1 MTTTPT
7 RQIIPHLS
15 VRDGAKAI
23 DFYVRAFGA
32 VEEFRLT
39 EPGGRLGHAELTVG
53 GARFM
58 LADEYPEY
66 DSVGPDTLRGT
77 TVAFSLSVDD
87 VDATAAR
94 AVECGATL
102 LRPIKDEFYG
112 ERVAALRDPFG
123 HKWNLTQL
131 IEHITPDEMKR
142 RFDAMMAG

>member
-112 ERVAALRDPFG
+112 ERVAHIRDPFG
-123 HKWNLTQL
+123 HKWNLTRL
-131 IEHITPDEMKR
+131 LEHITPDEMKR
-142 RFDAMMAG
+142 RFDAMMSG

>member
-15 VRDGAKAI
+15 VRGGAKAI

-39 EPGGRLGHAELTVG
+39 EPNGRLGHAELTIG

-58 LADEYPEY
+58 LADEYPDY
-66 DSVGPDTLRGT
+66 DSVGPETLHGT
-77 TVAFSLSVDD
+77 TVAFSLPVDD
-87 VDATAAR
+87 VDAAAAL

-102 LRPIKDEFYG
+102 LRAITDEFFG
-112 ERVAALRDPFG
+112 ERVARLRDPFG
-123 HKWNLTQL
+123 HKWNLTRT
-131 IEHITPDEMKR
+131 IEDLTPAELQR
-142 RFDAMMAG
+142 RFAAMMSG